1 MSIIQEDQKSEQPG
15 NFSQSAA
22 KMLNVPAKPLERVI
36 DAASSENK
44 EIQPSS
50 KKSPMMKL

>member
-1 MSIIQEDQKSEQPG
+1 MPG

-50 KKSPMMKL
+50 KKSPMTKL